1 MGKLL
6 AVDCS
11 TSENSVA
18 LLDDTGTL
26 ASFCWQAVKRQP
38 DGLIAAIRHVM
49 STAGAA
55 FESIS
60 AYAVGTGPGNFTGLR
75 MAAATLQALALP
87 SGHPVAGICSA
98 DAIAFALR
106 REHKTTTPILIVGDA
121 RRDRLWTIL
130 NSAATDDLHT
140 ITQVI
145 PVEDLGSMLAD
156 AQMLVASPDWSVLQ
170 ALLTRTVLPPA
181 TLMRNGVSPT
191 AENVGRLAL
200 ERLQRGTWIPPADP
214 IYVHP
219 PVFIDPVFTE
229 SSKRPIQPLP

>member
-1 MGKLL
+1 MDMVL

-18 LLDDTGTL
+18 LVDDTGTL
-26 ASFCWQAVKRQP
+26 AAFCWQALKRQP
-38 DGLIAAIRHVM
+38 DGLLAAIRQVM
-49 STAGAA
+49 TGVA
-55 FESIS
+55 FESIT

-75 MAAATLQALALP
+75 MATSTLQALALP
-87 SGHPVAGICSA
+87 SGTPVTGICSA

-106 REHKTTTPILIVGDA
+106 RDHDGPVLIVGDA

-130 NSAATDDLHT
+130 SRDGDATHT
-140 ITQVI
+140 ETRVI
-145 PVEDLGSMLAD
+145 PAVELVSMLAD
-156 AQMLVASPDWSVLQ
+156 SPRLLVASPDWGPLE
-170 ALLTRTVLPPA
+170 ALLSRTVLPPA
-181 TLMRNGVSPT
+181 TLVFNPVTPT

-200 ERLQRGTWIPPADP
+200 DRLRRGTEPLPADP

-229 SSKRPIQPLP
+229 SSKRPIQPSP